1 MRTMSAATATTTPA
15 TPATTTTTTAAATM
29 ITTTTTA
36 EAVRIVVPH
45 DISKELLI
53 RTALPK
59 LIAISKERMDAIPMM
74 KGGDNEPFSRVLAL
88 TNCGDRF
95 DIELHHMAPKRPVGL
110 SLTCM
115 IAKENPGVWV
125 LTGHGLSPERS
136 SFQLEEKFMSCF
148 DAATDTKAFYELL
161 LERVNSC
168 FELGEE
174 HERYVERMEAQCEAR
189 RAAKRARRS
198 GSSCVE

>member
-1 MRTMSAATATTTPA
+1 M
-15 TPATTTTTTAAATM
+15 M

-115 IAKENPGVWV
+115 IAKEENPGVWV

-174 HERYVERMEAQCEAR
+174 HERYVERMEAQSEAR

-198 GSSCVE
+198 GSSVE